1 MIIAVATRMV
11 PSSGAT
17 CSALARVGLGPAAQ
31 VPVYLRHQVAELA
44 SSRVA
49 LREQADPTSWQVE
62 HAALMASGDRMIDA
76 GVVQPQPFGNGA
88 W

>member
-1 MIIAVATRMV
+1 MADLGQASDRDGNDVIIAVATRMV

-17 CSALARVGLGPAAQ
+17 CSASALARVGLGPAAQ

-49 LREQADPTSWQVE
+49 LRE
-62 HAALMASGDRMIDA
+62 
-76 GVVQPQPFGNGA
+76 
-88 W
+88 